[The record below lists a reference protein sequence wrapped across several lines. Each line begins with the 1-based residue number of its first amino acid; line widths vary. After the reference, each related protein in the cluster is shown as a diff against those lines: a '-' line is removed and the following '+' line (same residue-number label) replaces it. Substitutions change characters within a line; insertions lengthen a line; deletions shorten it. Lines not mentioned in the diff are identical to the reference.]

1 MSRFIL
7 IIVLG
12 AFITYSITSLTQNK
26 NVTQTTE
33 NSVDNYSQTKARNI
47 ANSTI
52 QMLMSQV
59 ADSSDWRVQKPVTK
73 NIFDGQVTYTVTD
86 TIFDGE
92 DLIKFSVNA
101 NVYGTT
107 KQVTAYTNKLLFI
120 PPSFKGAIT
129 ANNAVLSTGNLTI
142 DGRNHTALGTVVPET
157 GSSAVWT
164 TGTFEQ
170 KGSSQSGG
178 THLEIDYVP
187 SNPADPNVIM
197 ENQIWPGGFPNSP
210 DEVMGG
216 SAKGFPEGT
225 LKSIAQSGIN
235 GSQYVTDPASLSG
248 SFSGVTYVE
257 LPTIKPFNDWNLIDI
272 TGSGVLVV
280 HNSVMNALMKNL
292 QSGTFKGIIIVDD
305 IIHIQLAATVIGAI
319 IVLTPAPAGGNCI
332 GNSDGKI
339 LYSTEAVFDALTET
353 NLEKRMF
360 NYGFGN
366 NRLYVKHWF
375 E

>member
-12 AFITYSITSLTQNK
+12 AFITYSITSSTQNK

-59 ADSSDWRVQKPVTK
+59 ADSSGWRVPNPVTK

-86 TIFDGE
+86 TVFEGE

-101 NVYGTT
+101 NVFGTT
-107 KQVTAYTNKLLFI
+107 KQVTAYTIKLSPFI
-120 PPSFKGAIT
+120 PESFKGAIT
-129 ANNAVLSTGNLTI
+129 ANSSVLANGNLTI

-157 GSSAVWT
+157 GSYAIWT
-164 TGTFEQ
+164 TGPFTQ
-170 KGSSQSGG
+170 GGSSDLGG
-178 THLEIDYVP
+178 THLAIDYVP
-187 SNPADPNVIM
+187 SNPGDSNIIL
-197 ENQIWPGGFPNSP
+197 ENQLWTGSYPETP
-210 DEVMGG
+210 DQVLGD
-216 SAKGFPEGT
+216 STNGFPEGM

-235 GSQYVTDPASLSG
+235 GSQYVTDPTSLTVP
-248 SFSGVTYVE
+248 FSGVTYVE
-257 LPTIKPFNDWNLIDI
+257 MPLSPGNMWGDSLDID
-272 TGSGVLVV
+272 GSGIFVI
-280 HNSVMNALMKNL
+280 HNGEINAVIKNL
-292 QSGTFKGIIIVDD
+292 SFGTFKGIIIADD
-305 IIHIQLAATVIGAI
+305 VVHIHAIVIGAI
-319 IVLTPAPAGGNCI
+319 SILTPNPSMGNTV
-332 GNSDGKI
+332 GNSDGQV
-339 LYSTEAVFDALTET
+339 LYSSEVMLDALEDIGLET
-353 NLEKRMF
+353 QL

>member
-59 ADSSDWRVQKPVTK
+59 ADSSGWRVPNPVTK

-86 TIFDGE
+86 TVFEGE

-101 NVYGTT
+101 NVFGTT
-107 KQVTAYTNKLLFI
+107 KQVTAYTIKLSFI
-120 PPSFKGAIT
+120 PESFKGAIT
-129 ANNAVLSTGNLTI
+129 ANSNVLVNGSLTI
-142 DGRNHTALGTVVPET
+142 DGRNHTMLGTVVPET
-157 GSSAVWT
+157 GSYAIWT
-164 TGTFEQ
+164 TGTFTQ
-170 KGSSQSGG
+170 GGSSDLGG
-178 THLEIDYVP
+178 THLAIDYVP
-187 SNPADPNVIM
+187 SSPGDPNVIM
-197 ENQIWPGGFPNSP
+197 ENQIWTGSYPESP
-210 DEVMGG
+210 DEVLGG
-216 SAKGFPEGT
+216 SANGFPEGM

-235 GSQYVTDPASLSG
+235 GSQYVTDPASLTAP
-248 SFSGVTYVE
+248 FSGVTYVE
-257 LPTIKPFNDWNLIDI
+257 MPLSPGNSWGDSLDID
-272 TGSGVLVV
+272 GSGIFVV
-280 HNSVMNALMKNL
+280 HNNEINAVIKNL
-292 QSGTFKGIIIVDD
+292 SFGTFKGIMIADDVVHIHATIIG
-305 IIHIQLAATVIGAI
+305 TVSI
-319 IVLTPAPAGGNCI
+319 LTPNPSAGNAV
-332 GNSDGKI
+332 GNSKGVV
-339 LYSTEAVFDALTET
+339 LYSKEVVLGALGDIGLET
-353 NLEKRMF
+353 QI